1 MAKFSSVKNQQL
13 QIHLKST
20 ARRLKFWTQ
29 LGVQTG
35 QCSQMHINIGF
46 GLDKARPTLRF
57 WLSQNHSLNVIE
69 NLWTMLK
76 SRVRLGGQ
84 SFHPSRTAK
93 INPSLCNKFFGV
105 FFVLLLEALMVHAVQ
120 SFHSIKIRVQRNH

>member
-35 QCSQMHINIGF
+35 PCSQMHINIGF

-76 SRVRLGGQ
+76 SRVRLGGRHLVLSILS
-84 SFHPSRTAK
+84 SFK
-93 INPSLCNKFFGV
+93 DCQN
-105 FFVLLLEALMVHAVQ
+105 
-120 SFHSIKIRVQRNH
+120 